1 MLLFVDT
8 SAASERR
15 DVRLRG
21 IMPVE
26 LVGLS
31 AFRRRFCLKSRCI
44 DRFTV
49 SKLKLSLASQETSGR
64 PVSTGL
70 ASLLMSKLPGRLSPT
85 KITKLGIQRG
95 SYVALPNI

>member
-44 DRFTV
+44 DRFTA
-49 SKLKLSLASQETSGR
+49 LASQETSGR

-85 KITKLGIQRG
+85 KITKLGI
-95 SYVALPNI
+95 